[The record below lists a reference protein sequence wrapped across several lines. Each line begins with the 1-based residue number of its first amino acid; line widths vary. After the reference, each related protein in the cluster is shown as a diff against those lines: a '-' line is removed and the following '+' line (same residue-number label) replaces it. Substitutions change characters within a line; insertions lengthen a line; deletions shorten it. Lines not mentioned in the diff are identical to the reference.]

1 MEERATISKTRRK
14 KEMLARQELG
24 ARLAEL
30 NAGQLALL
38 GLPEALHE
46 AILAFRQMSRFE
58 ARRRQMQF
66 IGKLMRDVDPA
77 PIQAQLDAWRA
88 SLVRQAAWLQE
99 VERWR
104 ERLLTEEQALAELLR
119 AYPGADA
126 RQLQALIR
134 GALNERVAGKS
145 PRSYRALFRSLRE
158 ILSAERE
165 EKLSGE

>member
-1 MEERATISKTRRK
+1 MEESTTISKTRRK

-30 NAGQLALL
+30 NGAQLALL
-38 GLPEALHE
+38 RLPEALHE
-46 AILAFRQMSRFE
+46 AILEFRQMTRFE

-66 IGKLMRDVDPA
+66 IGKLMRHVDPA

-104 ERLLTEEQALAELLR
+104 ERLLAEEQALAELLC
-119 AYPGADA
+119 AHPGADA
-126 RQLQALIR
+126 QQLEALIR
-134 GALNERVAGKS
+134 GALNERAAGKP

-158 ILSAERE
+158 ILGAGRE
-165 EKLSGE
+165 EKPSHE